1 MIIHYHLGAVTVVIL
16 LFAAVHYL
24 YSRQMNNI
32 ALIVHNLLRVLYLA
46 AIMTG
51 FILLGQ
57 VSVNV
62 GGLGKLA
69 LGIISIGLIEI
80 YFSHYKK
87 DDAPKPFLMVVIIIL
102 ALTVLTGILL
112 PQGIHL

>member
-1 MIIHYHLGAVTVVIL
+1 MIVHYHLGAVSVIIL
-16 LFAAVHYL
+16 LFAVVHYL
-24 YSRQMNNI
+24 YSRQMKKT
-32 ALIVHNLLRVLYLA
+32 ALIVHNLLRLFYLA

-51 FILLGQ
+51 FLLLGL
-57 VSVNV
+57 VPVNL

-87 DDAPKPFLMVVIIIL
+87 NDAPRPFLVVVLVIL
-102 ALTVLTGILL
+102 TLTVLTGMLL
-112 PQGIHL
+112 PQGISL